1 MHGDRLKARAA
12 HLRNILNGLRV
23 IKEVKTSANRLEEVL
38 AVIEILELVARDN
51 KARQGRERKLN
62 TRISLLIKCLVL
74 EERVEILDDALAIE
88 ASHLMSDRASVI
100 LVAIGNLELIRL
112 KILANTD
119 RVIALVARK
128 VVDEVD
134 VNRGLRVS
142 HFSGMLP
149 YTAEL
154 HSIFAKSLLLSV
166 REGTY
171 IIYMLYLFCHLN
183 FSGNNCS

>member
-1 MHGDRLKARAA
+1 M
-12 HLRNILNGLRV
+12 HLRNLLNGLRV
-23 IKEVKTSANRLEEVL
+23 LKEVEASANRLKEVL

-88 ASHLMSDRASVI
+88 ASHLMSDRAAVI

-119 RVIALVARK
+119 RVITLVARK
-128 VVDEVD
+128 VVDQVD
-134 VNRGLRVS
+134 ANRGLRVS

-154 HSIFAKSLLLSV
+154 YSIFAKSLLLSE
-166 REGTY
+166 REGAY
-171 IIYMLYLFCHLN
+171 IIYILYFLRNLYLSL
-183 FSGNNCS
+183 SNCS